1 MTANQPLPRAPK
13 RTIRRSRDGFEYCL
27 EEDSWTVSNGENFH
41 FATHLQLK
49 CIIEYKEMLS
59 NFLET
64 HSPTYCRNIH
74 QFVRNY
80 LNATNAST
88 FNEKSLS
95 QFRSELGDSG
105 EHLVGH
111 IKAFLLQWEAWGYNG
126 VSEQLADWL
135 EEQKIRG
142 NIKGK
147 AVRTQCPYSGAFSAV
162 ERAAILEWAS
172 DDFRDGGLSPDAY
185 AALYLVATTGQRSVQ
200 YCGLKSKDLD
210 VTAEPGIHG
219 EHENFFINLPRAKQ
233 RNAQFRSALVQI
245 PVNDAIYLVAAHL
258 RDLNFQKL
266 NSLVMPGE
274 QFTRKEFEEFPL
286 FPYWKRVRDL
296 VDGGAGAKA
305 RLLSSLRERPP
316 ELHMHRGEFY
326 QYYFRR
332 EITKRCP
339 VISEVTGEPLLISPR
354 RFRYTF
360 GTSCARKGLRGIYL
374 AAALTHSD
382 TQNIECY
389 VENTA
394 EQSALIDE
402 LMNGPL
408 NVVAQALAGTLVDT
422 EADAVRGDD
431 PRFRVKNDQLK
442 NVGTCGSFEFCASGY
457 RSCYTCRRFQP
468 WLDAPHKEVLD
479 EIQTERR
486 VMVKAG
492 CSDLVIQSS
501 DRLILAV
508 GKVIELCEL
517 RTAELAAAVNSEEPC
532 DG

>member
-1 MTANQPLPRAPK
+1 MTANQPSLQAK
-13 RTIRRSRDGFEYCL
+13 NRTIRRSREGFEYCL
-27 EEDSWTVSNGENFH
+27 EDDCWTVSNGVNFH
-41 FATHLQLK
+41 FESHRHLEHLR
-49 CIIEYKEMLS
+49 EYKEVLS

-64 HSPTYCRNIH
+64 HSPSYCQNIH
-74 QFVRNY
+74 SFVRSY
-80 LNATNAST
+80 LKST
-88 FNEKSLS
+88 KECAFNSKSLS
-95 QFRSELGDSG
+95 RYRSELGQSG
-105 EHLVGH
+105 EHVIGH
-111 IKAFLLQWEAWGYNG
+111 IKAFLLQWEAWGYDG
-126 VSEQLADWL
+126 VSEKLAEWL

-172 DDFRDGGLSPDAY
+172 DDFRDGGLSSDAY
-185 AALYLVATTGQRSVQ
+185 AALYLVATMGQRPVQ
-200 YCGLKSKDLD
+200 YCGLKSKDLG
-210 VTAEPGIHG
+210 VTVEVGGQG
-219 EHENFFINLPRAKQ
+219 EHENYFVSLPAGKK
-233 RNAQFRSALVQI
+233 RNAGFRSSLVQM
-245 PVNDAIYLVAAHL
+245 PVNDSIYLVAAHL

-266 NSLVMPGE
+266 NSLLAPGE
-274 QFTRKEFEEFPL
+274 QFTSKEFGEFPL

-296 VDGGAGAKA
+296 VGEGPGAKA
-305 RLLSSLRERPP
+305 RLLSSQRERPP
-316 ELHMHRGEFY
+316 ELHMNRGEFA
-326 QYYFRR
+326 QYYFRC

-354 RFRYTF
+354 RFRYTY
-360 GTSCARKGLRGIYL
+360 GTSCARKGLRGVYM

-394 EQSALIDE
+394 EQSAQIDE

-431 PRFRVKNDQLK
+431 PRSRVKNAGLR
-442 NVGTCGSFEFCASGY
+442 NVGTCGSFVFCASGY

-468 WLDAPHKEVLD
+468 WLDAPHQDVLD
-479 EIQTERR
+479 EIRAERK
-486 VMVKAG
+486 VMIEAG

-501 DRLILAV
+501 DHLILAV
-508 GKVIELCEL
+508 GKVIELCDL
-517 RTAELAAAVNSEEPC
+517 RKAEFADAASAEVSC

>member
-1 MTANQPLPRAPK
+1 MTANQPLSRTPK

-27 EEDSWTVSNGENFH
+27 EDDCWTVSNGESFY
-41 FATHLQLK
+41 FETHQQLD
-49 CIIEYKEMLS
+49 CILEYKEMLS
-59 NFLET
+59 IFLET

-74 QFVRNY
+74 QFVRTY

-88 FNEKSLS
+88 FNAKSLS
-95 QFRSELGDSG
+95 QFRSELGASG
-105 EHLVGH
+105 EHRIGH
-111 IKAFLLQWEAWGYNG
+111 IKAFLLQWETWGYNG
-126 VSEQLADWL
+126 VSEELADWL

-185 AALYLVATTGQRSVQ
+185 AALYLVATMGQRPVQ
-200 YCGLKSKDLD
+200 YCGLKSKDLG
-210 VTAEPGIHG
+210 VTVEPGVHG
-219 EHENFFINLPRAKQ
+219 AHDNYFINLPRAKQ
-233 RNAQFRSALVQI
+233 RKAQFRSGLVEM

-258 RDLNFQKL
+258 RDLNLQKL
-266 NSLVMPGE
+266 NSLLKPGE
-274 QFTRKEFEEFPL
+274 HFTSKDFDEFPL
-286 FPYWKRVRDL
+286 FPYWKRVRDS
-296 VDGGAGAKA
+296 VGEGPGAKA

-316 ELHMHRGEFY
+316 ELHMNRGEFA
-326 QYYFRR
+326 QNYFRW
-332 EITKRCP
+332 EIAKRCP

-354 RFRYTF
+354 RFRYTY
-360 GTSCARKGLRGIYL
+360 GTSCARKGLRGVYL

-394 EQSALIDE
+394 EQSAQIDE

-431 PRFRVKNDQLK
+431 PRSRVKNAQLR

-468 WLDAPHKEVLD
+468 WLNAPHQDVLD
-479 EIQTERR
+479 EIRAERK
-486 VMVKAG
+486 VMVEAG

-508 GKVIELCEL
+508 GKVIELCDL
-517 RTAELAAAVNSEEPC
+517 RKAEFAEVISSEETC